1 MAIIFVQCII
11 EDVNITTTL
20 KKEDFN
26 MKVMRTINATI
37 NAVQDR
43 VTITKKAGRN
53 LQGLEKSY
61 YQKLV
66 TISGPSVHKPNKV
79 LKSFLKAYKHQIEKL
94 KIKEQLDA
102 PFKHNS
108 RVVANAKTLLKG
120 IIGSI
125 KKG

>member
-1 MAIIFVQCII
+1 
-11 EDVNITTTL
+11 
-20 KKEDFN
+20 

-43 VTITKKAGRN
+43 ATITRKSGKE

-79 LKSFLKAYKHQIEKL
+79 LKSFVKAYQHQVEKL

-102 PFKHNS
+102 PFKHDS
-108 RVVANAKTLLKG
+108 TVIANAKKLLKG
-120 IIGSI
+120 IVGSI